1 MFDLIIIGGG
11 MSGISVA
18 HFFRDQNILLL
29 EKGNL
34 LSEASGK
41 NAGLIISGFGE
52 HFHRT
57 AARWGVERACEI
69 QNIHLANH
77 KRIRELAV
85 RFDCEYNPSGSIS
98 IPNSEK
104 EKQDLLQSY
113 ELMHGQ
119 GYSVE
124 WREHANIGLKETRD
138 GLFNQ
143 SDASINPVKF
153 WSKLAEG
160 LPVQTDCNVLN
171 VTTRNGSVMVET
183 NRGNFQAAK
192 MVYCLNAFSAEL
204 VSELKGRY
212 IPLRGQIAEIQ
223 LKGTSPASC
232 PVIAQYGDIY
242 WRFANAKLI
251 FGGLE
256 DSVPDQEVGIATNL
270 STAILENQLNWIRK
284 HFQRDVADFSPEEVS
299 PRCSTMAFTVD
310 GFPFV
315 GALSQQNRYVLSG
328 LCGLG
333 HGYALECASWLYE
346 LLKHGHNKIPS
357 YISSDRINSL
367 PIYQGGDW
375 RNLYEAW
382 NH

>member
-41 NAGLIISGFGE
+41 NAGFIVSGFGE

-57 AARWGVERACEI
+57 AERWGIELACEI

-85 RFDCEYNPSGSIS
+85 RFDCEYNPSGSLS

-104 EKQDLLQSY
+104 EKQDLFQSY
-113 ELMHGQ
+113 ELMLRE

-124 WREHANIGLKETRD
+124 WREEANIGLKETRD

-143 SDASINPVKF
+143 SDASIDPVKF

-160 LPVQTDCNVLN
+160 LPVQTDCNVHN
-171 VTTRNGSVMVET
+171 VTSSNGSVLVET
-183 NRGNFQAAK
+183 NRGKFQAAK
-192 MVYCLNAFSAEL
+192 VVYCLNAFSAEL
-204 VSELKGRY
+204 ISELRGRY
-212 IPLRGQIAEIQ
+212 VPLRGQIAE
-223 LKGTSPASC
+223 LYVKGNAPAPC
-232 PVIAQYGDIY
+232 PVITQYGDIY
-242 WRFANAKLI
+242 WRFAKGKLI

-256 DSVPDQEVGIATNL
+256 GSLPDEEVGIAEDV
-270 STAILENQLNWIRK
+270 STPILENQLNWIRK
-284 HFQRDVADFSPEEVS
+284 NFHPNLSDFTSKDVSA
-299 PRCSTMAFTVD
+299 RCSTMAFTVD

-315 GALSQQNRYVLSG
+315 GPLSQDNCYVLSG

-333 HGYALECASWLYE
+333 HGYAMECASWLYE
-346 LLKHGHNKIPS
+346 LLKNGHNKIPS
-357 YISSDRINSL
+357 YISSDRIKTL
-367 PIYQGGDW
+367 PVYKGGDW